1 MAQLAILIS
10 EHMLD
15 LTASRLRDEGVAF
28 TLVPPCTLKLECDS
42 TSCDHFAFLP
52 GLSPPTCVKVVAALL
67 GVTSLHLTN
76 TLLPRADPI
85 ASVVYPFD
93 SVTDGQNG
101 KGHFVIHAAI
111 PSILFN
117 VCACPETHPC
127 ILGQGKGGPWI
138 LFHAAE
144 RGDGFDLQPLSL
156 VDEELLPKATAIM
169 SRAAGY

>member
-15 LTASRLRDEGVAF
+15 LTATRLRDEGVAF
-28 TLVPPCTLKLECDS
+28 TLVPPCTLKLECN
-42 TSCDHFAFLP
+42 TTLCDNFAFLP
-52 GLSPPTCVKVVAALL
+52 GLNPPTCIKVVAALL

-76 TLLPRADPI
+76 TLLPRADPV

-93 SVTDGQNG
+93 SVTDGR
-101 KGHFVIHAAI
+101 GHFVIHAAI

-127 ILGQGKGGPWI
+127 ILGDGKGGPWI
-138 LFHAAE
+138 LFSAIE

>member
-15 LTASRLRDEGVAF
+15 LTATRLRDEGVAF
-28 TLVPPCTLKLECDS
+28 TLVPPCTLKLECN
-42 TSCDHFAFLP
+42 TTLCDNFAFLP
-52 GLSPPTCVKVVAALL
+52 GLNPPTCIKVVAALL

-76 TLLPRADPI
+76 TLLPRADPV

-93 SVTDGQNG
+93 SVTDGR
-101 KGHFVIHAAI
+101 GHFVIHAAI

-127 ILGQGKGGPWI
+127 ILGDDKGGPWI
-138 LFHAAE
+138 LFQAVE
-144 RGDGFDLQPLSL
+144 RGDSFDLQPLSL
-156 VDEELLPKATAIM
+156 EDEELLPRATAIM
-169 SRAAGY
+169 SRADGY